1 MADHNE
7 NLKDTLNE
15 EIEHADQK
23 PAEEHYSLNDDR
35 RVKVLSPGML
45 VTKRFFRNRLAVTGM
60 AILVFMFVFSFI
72 GGLISPYEQDKFFYA
87 DKTIRREFAAVI
99 KNTEFRYSSAD
110 DSVFGL
116 PAQAQAMLAIQQ
128 QKDGFTYRDNRF
140 TLTKEAEDFY
150 SVSVN
155 GQVVGL
161 AYKSVVSPS
170 ASDAT
175 LSFEFTYQALK
186 AYLTDGADTFTA
198 DGKTY
203 TVDESGSVMDG
214 TTEVAYVSPY
224 VVQALMPDVFL
235 SRDFKDKLID
245 TINAGGEKF
254 TYTDES
260 LIVDEEPATDEEDG
274 TSSAITP
281 DDSQMPDDTPRSA
294 TAEYDI
300 SFDAATNSWSV
311 LQEQTGEADTVGA
324 ATKMAGI
331 SRSAF
336 YKYKDAVQPFND
348 MKSEHIITFY
358 TLLKDVSGTLSSV
371 LGVFAA
377 SGANILTINQSIPT
391 NGCAAVTISAET
403 SAMEKSLEQLIT
415 DISAL
420 DNVIKFEILAG

>member
-45 VTKRFFRNRLAVTGM
+45 VAKRFFRNRLAVTGM
-60 AILVFMFVFSFI
+60 AILLFMFVFSFI

-203 TVDESGSVMDG
+203 TVENKAGVG
-214 TTEVAYVSPY
+214 
-224 VVQALMPDVFL
+224 F
-235 SRDFKDKLID
+235 
-245 TINAGGEKF
+245 INAAQKG
-254 TYTDES
+254 S
-260 LIVDEEPATDEEDG
+260 LKIVK
-274 TSSAITP
+274 TSSDGKVEGFSFRVTGVDYDQTFKTDKNGEIVIEGLRIGDYTVSEVSDKASAGYILPADKQATVKVDATAIV
-281 DDSQMPDDTPRSA
+281 QMHNEFRDTPKTGDDFNLGLWVSL
-294 TAEYDI
+294 
-300 SFDAATNSWSV
+300 AALSV
-311 LQEQTGEADTVGA
+311 VGA
-324 ATKMAGI
+324 G
-331 SRSAF
+331 
-336 YKYKDAVQPFND
+336 
-348 MKSEHIITFY
+348 
-358 TLLKDVSGTLSSV
+358 V
-371 LGVFAA
+371 LGFV
-377 SGANILTINQSIPT
+377 GYKNRKKKK
-391 NGCAAVTISAET
+391 E
-403 SAMEKSLEQLIT
+403 
-415 DISAL
+415 D
-420 DNVIKFEILAG
+420 

>member
-45 VTKRFFRNRLAVTGM
+45 VAKRFFRNRLAVTGM

-224 VVQALMPDVFL
+224 VVQALMPDVS
-235 SRDFKDKLID
+235 SRISSSTPSTPAAKSSPTPTSPSSWMRSPPPMRRAVPAAPLPPTTVRCLMTRPRALRRSMISPS
-245 TINAGGEKF
+245 TLPPTAGPF
-254 TYTDES
+254 C
-260 LIVDEEPATDEEDG
+260 
-274 TSSAITP
+274 
-281 DDSQMPDDTPRSA
+281 RS
-294 TAEYDI
+294 
-300 SFDAATNSWSV
+300 
-311 LQEQTGEADTVGA
+311 
-324 ATKMAGI
+324 
-331 SRSAF
+331 R
-336 YKYKDAVQPFND
+336 P
-348 MKSEHIITFY
+348 
-358 TLLKDVSGTLSSV
+358 
-371 LGVFAA
+371 AA
-377 SGANILTINQSIPT
+377 STISIPLPARST
-391 NGCAAVTISAET
+391 
-403 SAMEKSLEQLIT
+403 
-415 DISAL
+415 
-420 DNVIKFEILAG
+420 